1 MYGTRTEDEDKK
13 GRLKSKEC
21 QFYSR
26 NNGGAVKGVRGG
38 GRVIGPP
45 LARET
50 IFSPPFRQ
58 LLQNTTEPLSLASC
72 ALSRNDRRNMPL
84 SLSLSVAPFSP
95 QSLVEPS
102 PPQTRHESQVSCAC
116 LGTGLQPQ
124 LGASTSS
131 RKYLFLH
138 KYVPTRSRRRQNNK
152 HERKKGVVRCCGGC
166 MTRMYARASL
176 CFSRTLTLLRSRT
189 QHRQVV

>member
-84 SLSLSVAPFSP
+84 SLSLSLRGPVLTAVSGGTISPANQARVAGKLRLSRDGAAAAIGRLHIFP
-95 QSLVEPS
+95 E
-102 PPQTRHESQVSCAC
+102 VSFFA
-116 LGTGLQPQ
+116 
-124 LGASTSS
+124 
-131 RKYLFLH
+131 
-138 KYVPTRSRRRQNNK
+138 
-152 HERKKGVVRCCGGC
+152 
-166 MTRMYARASL
+166 
-176 CFSRTLTLLRSRT
+176 
-189 QHRQVV
+189 